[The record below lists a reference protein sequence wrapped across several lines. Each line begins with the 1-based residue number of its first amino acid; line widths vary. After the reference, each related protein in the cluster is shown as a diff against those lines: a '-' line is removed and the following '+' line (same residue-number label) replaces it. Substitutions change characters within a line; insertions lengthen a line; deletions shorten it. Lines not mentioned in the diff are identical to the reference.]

1 MSRLGGLVIDIAP
14 LRSSRAFRYAFAA
27 RLISL
32 LGIGLLIVAV
42 PAQMYQLTRS
52 NLHVAGVSVVMAAA
66 MFAGSLAGGV
76 LADRFDRR
84 RTIQFSR
91 TVAGLG
97 FLVLGLN
104 AVLEHPAV
112 WVIYAAAGID
122 GLAGGVSSTALMAL
136 TPALVG
142 RDKMAAA
149 GALVTLTT
157 DLGTMITPALAGVII
172 AAGGVSWTYFV
183 AAAATAITVT
193 LFQEVGPS
201 APPEMVRETPLR
213 ALRTGLAFAMGE
225 RTIRGVLVVGL
236 VVMLASGPT
245 VLLPAFV
252 DQVLH
257 AGPATLGL
265 LYGAPAV
272 GAVLG
277 TLTSGWTGTV
287 RRSGLALLAS
297 MLALPIGSLVLG
309 STGNAATG
317 AALMAFL
324 GLAGFGLARAVND
337 IFRFAV
343 LQHSTPDE
351 LRGRVSSLWLIQA
364 VTGTALGSMT
374 AGVLGQYFA
383 PDTALLVYGLI
394 VVVIGAVLFATLSAV
409 RSATAPESVPV

>member
-1 MSRLGGLVIDIAP
+1 MRRLGGLVIDIAP

-32 LGIGLLIVAV
+32 LGIGLLIVAI

-52 NLHVAGVSVVMAAA
+52 NLQVAAVSVVLAAA
-66 MFAGSLAGGV
+66 MFVGSLAGGV

-91 TVAGLG
+91 TAAGLG
-97 FLVLGLN
+97 FLVLGGN
-104 AVLEHPAV
+104 ALLDDPAV
-112 WVIYAAAGID
+112 WVIYAVGVVD

-157 DLGTMITPALAGVII
+157 DLGTMITPALAGMII
-172 AAGGVSWTYFV
+172 AAGGVAVTYFV
-183 AAAATAITVT
+183 AAAATAVTVT
-193 LFQEVGPS
+193 LFQEVGPA
-201 APPEMVRETPLR
+201 APPETARETPWR
-213 ALRTGLAFAMGE
+213 ALRTGLRFAMGE
-225 RTIRGVLVVGL
+225 RTVRGVLLVGL

-272 GAVLG
+272 GAVVG
-277 TLTSGWTGTV
+277 TLSSGWTGGV
-287 RRSGLALLAS
+287 RRSGFALLAS
-297 MLALPIGSLVLG
+297 MAALPLG
-309 STGNAATG
+309 FLIMGG
-317 AALMAFL
+317 AGRVTVGAVVVAFL
-324 GLAGFGLARAVND
+324 GMAGYGLARAVND

-364 VTGTALGSMT
+364 VAGTALGSMT
-374 AGVLGQYFA
+374 AGLLGQYFA
-383 PDTALLVYGLI
+383 PDAALLVYGVI
-394 VVVIGAVLFATLSAV
+394 VAVVSVILFATLTAV
-409 RSATAPESVPV
+409 RSATAPELLTT

>member
-1 MSRLGGLVIDIAP
+1 MRRLGGLVIDIAP
-14 LRSSRAFRYAFAA
+14 LRTSRAFRYAFAA

-52 NLHVAGVSVVMAAA
+52 NLQVAGVSVVMAAA

-91 TVAGLG
+91 TAAGLG
-97 FLVLGLN
+97 FLVLGVN
-104 AVLEHPAV
+104 ALTDHPAV

-157 DLGTMITPALAGVII
+157 DLGTMITPAIAGVII
-172 AAGGVSWTYFV
+172 AAGGVSVTYFV

-193 LFQEVGPS
+193 LFQEVGPA
-201 APPEMVRETPLR
+201 APPETARETPWQ
-213 ALRTGLAFAMGE
+213 ALRTGLRFAMGE
-225 RTIRGVLVVGL
+225 RTIRGVLIVGL

-272 GAVLG
+272 GAVIG
-277 TLTSGWTGTV
+277 TLTSGWTGGV

-297 MLALPIGSLVLG
+297 MAGLPIGFLIMG
-309 STGNAATG
+309 G
-317 AALMAFL
+317 AGQVAIGAVVVAFL
-324 GLAGFGLARAVND
+324 GMAGYGLARAVND

-343 LQHSTPDE
+343 LQHNTPDE

-364 VTGTALGSMT
+364 VAGTALGSMT
-374 AGVLGQYFA
+374 AGLLGQFFA
-383 PDTALLVYGLI
+383 PDIALLVYGAL
-394 VVVIGAVLFATLSAV
+394 VAAVGAFLFATLTAV
-409 RSATAPESVPV
+409 RSATAPESVQA